1 MSVCVIRVH
10 YSYTVD
16 ARNRFVRS
24 CRKLAVGI
32 TSGQLRD
39 VSYAR
44 AKRAIAPASAY
55 ATGLFVGP
63 ALADTWAGADDDSEG
78 VVEIVAVEAGSVVVG
93 GGATTVEET
102 GTMTEV

>member
-1 MSVCVIRVH
+1 M
-10 YSYTVD
+10 
-16 ARNRFVRS
+16 
-24 CRKLAVGI
+24 
-32 TSGQLRD
+32 RD

-55 ATGLFVGP
+55 ATGLLVGP
-63 ALADTWAGADDDSEG
+63 ALADTWAGAEDDNEDDG

-102 GTMTEV
+102 GTMTEM